1 MTDSL
6 GDVLCFLQ
14 NPDRL
19 FSFFGCFGDVVR
31 VKVMFRKQDTA
42 LIQFVDDFHV
52 RKNGFLRVSWCVRF
66 QLSDS
71 NSLLTLSIVLCV
83 CVLFCCLSSLL
94 FFVIPAFVI
103 PASRPLY
110 QH

>member
-52 RKNGFLRVSWCVRF
+52 REKWGSSC
-66 QLSDS
+66 QLVCEI
-71 NSLLTLSIVLCV
+71 SIE
-83 CVLFCCLSSLL
+83 
-94 FFVIPAFVI
+94 
-103 PASRPLY
+103 
-110 QH
+110 